1 MNENWNNISQ
11 SLENKIKLKA
21 SRFNNLQDNE
31 EKE

>member
-1 MNENWNNISQ
+1 MNENWNNISHN
-11 SLENKIKLKA
+11 LENKIKLKA